1 MWNDGRTDEEQLGA
15 SYEELE
21 EAMENG
27 PGPGVPVLEKFGKQN
42 RHKMI
47 PIPTFKL

>member
-1 MWNDGRTDEEQLGA
+1 
-15 SYEELE
+15 
-21 EAMENG
+21 MEKG
-27 PGPGVPVLEKFGKQN
+27 TGSGVLVLEKFGKQN